1 VLFFGLPRRILT
13 ALGLPFLLV
22 GFLQH
27 PLEQAVKHNPLVTRL
42 GEHAHQ
48 IAATGL
54 ELPIGPT
61 DPLSRQ
67 LEHQPVG
74 GERVAAAD
82 ALASKQGESEDVALL
97 CTNQ

>member
-1 VLFFGLPRRILT
+1 VLFFGLPSRSLT
-13 ALGLPFLLV
+13 ALRLPFFLV

-27 PLEQAVKHNPLVTRL
+27 PLEQAVKYNPLVTRL
-42 GEHAHQ
+42 GEHAHKF
-48 IAATGL
+48 

-61 DPLSRQ
+61 DPLSHQ